1 MTKIQKALRAIVS
14 DKQLLFGLIGIA
26 VLLLIILFQGVLET
40 HDPYDYGPDSLAAP
54 GINGHLL
61 GTNKLGQDVYS
72 MLIAGVS
79 TSLKVALISSLISAL
94 IGILLG
100 GAAGFLGDKVDMVL
114 SELINVFMAM
124 GMLRI
129 LPENSIEM
137 TGSALFMGKDLIS
150 ISHEEMNRLRWKEI
164 AVVFQKAMNALS
176 PVHRIGTQIEDIY
189 RVHEPR
195 ATKAEIH
202 DRTMELLRMVNMPER
217 VYRLYPHEMS
227 GGILQRVAI
236 VISLLHSPKLLVF
249 DEATTAL
256 DVVTQGQILEEVV
269 AMEKTIEMT
278 RIMIT
283 HDMSV
288 VASSC
293 RKVAVMYAGE
303 LVEIGMVRDVL
314 KQPLHPYTQGLMSSF
329 PSLKGEKKQLRAIP
343 GFLPDLSD
351 PPAGC
356 AFASRCPHC
365 TQQCLSQ
372 KPVLREMPDG
382 RRVACHLVGG
392 QKHE

>member
-1 MTKIQKALRAIVS
+1 MQ
-14 DKQLLFGLIGIA
+14 A
-26 VLLLIILFQGVLET
+26 VRHASFTIDRG
-40 HDPYDYGPDSLAAP
+40 DSL
-54 GINGHLL
+54 GLVGES
-61 GTNKLGQDVYS
+61 GSGK
-72 MLIAGVS
+72 S
-79 TSLKVALISSLISAL
+79 TL
-94 IGILLG
+94 
-100 GAAGFLGDKVDMVL
+100 
-114 SELINVFMAM
+114 AM

>member
-100 GAAGFLGDKVDMVL
+100 GAAGFLGGKVDMVL

-137 TGSALFMGKDLIS
+137 TGSALFMGKNLIS

-202 DRTMELLRMVNMPER
+202 DRTIELLRMVNMPER

-227 GGILQRVAI
+227 GGMLQRVAI

-372 KPVLREMPDG
+372 KPVLRDMPDG